1 MTVNSFLH
9 SAAALAFW
17 ALCLIGLAALGLALA
32 LAAPLSRPPMLASIH
47 DTASAVDRSG
57 MPDVSRLQARDG
69 VELAYRFYPAQASS
83 DGRADSG
90 RIAILAH
97 GSSASSIAM
106 HALARALAE
115 SGIATYA
122 LDIRGHGQSGARGDI
137 AYFGQLDDDLA
148 DFVAFVRRSDPD
160 ARLLLIGH
168 SSGGGFV
175 LHVAGSALQRQFA
188 RFVLLAPYLGYDAPS
203 SRADSGGWARPDI
216 PRILALSLLRRIG
229 VDCCSSLPVLAFA
242 TAPNRQSL
250 LTSVYSYR
258 LMRNYATNDYRADLG
273 NASAPIVLFA
283 GADDELMDSGK
294 YADAVRGFESKAALR
309 IIPGVNHM
317 AIVSDRAALA
327 AIVADAVTN

>member
-1 MTVNSFLH
+1 MTFHGPLH
-9 SAAALAFW
+9 LAGEFAFW
-17 ALCLIGLAALGLALA
+17 ALCLLGLAALALALA

-47 DTASAVDRSG
+47 ETASVVDLSG

-69 VELAYRFYPAQASS
+69 TDLAYRFYPAQSS
-83 DGRADSG
+83 GDGRAGSG

-97 GSSASSIAM
+97 GSSASSASM
-106 HALARALAE
+106 HALAKALAE

-122 LDIRGHGQSGARGDI
+122 LDMRGHGHSGSRGDI

-148 DFVAFVRRSDPD
+148 DFVAFLRKSDPD

-175 LHVAGSALQRQFA
+175 LHIAGSAPRGQFA

-203 SRADSGGWARPDI
+203 SRADAGGWAKPDI
-216 PRILALSLLRRIG
+216 PRILALSILRRIG
-229 VDCCSSLPVLAFA
+229 FDCCSSLPVLAFA
-242 TAPNRQSL
+242 TAPNLESI

-258 LMRNYATNDYRADLG
+258 LMRNYATNDYRGDLA
-273 NASAPIVLFA
+273 NASAPIAIFD
-283 GADDELMDSGK
+283 GADDELMESGK
-294 YADAVRGFESKAALR
+294 YADAIKGFESKATLR

-317 AIVSDRAALA
+317 AIVSGKVAVA
-327 AIVADAVTN
+327 AIVADALAN